1 MTTRVVP
8 LGAALVLIAAAAPA
22 LAADRILLPSA
33 HLQAQVTPP
42 LRGNPVLLE
51 TRLPFKATKSAQR
64 VLVGVDGD
72 GAPVS
77 VDVVQRLTLN
87 GLGDYTFA
95 VPGPVTDVVA
105 APGSASE
112 PGLRQGAILW
122 SGFSPGKKTLAARAS
137 LRLTAAA
144 PALPLR
150 LTVTR
155 EGSTLTLTGQNVSGA
170 PADVLVGPSSAS
182 ETAATLDKTR
192 EAARVRPALQELY
205 VDVPRLPKGTQERI
219 WAPLHVTGE
228 LRFAGGR
235 RVPLDYVLGD
245 GRPLRFV
252 LSVPGISAAPKVRI
266 VVRAVSPAK
275 LLTPPGGA
283 KTWGAAVRA
292 QLVQP
297 AGLLELASR
306 ARLAIARALD
316 YETFLVNPD
325 PRGSSRAVYV
335 YETAAEPVVAP
346 AAPRQDSDGNG
357 WTTLALTAL
366 ALLGAGGLVVL
377 WAHH

>member
-1 MTTRVVP
+1 
-8 LGAALVLIAAAAPA
+8 
-22 LAADRILLPSA
+22 
-33 HLQAQVTPP
+33 VTPP

-51 TRLPFKATKSAQR
+51 TRLPFKATQSVQR
-64 VLVGVDGD
+64 VLIGIDAA
-72 GAPVS
+72 GAPES
-77 VDVVQRLTLN
+77 VTVVQRLTLN

-137 LRLTAAA
+137 LRLAAAA

-150 LTVTR
+150 LTITR
-155 EGSTLTLTGQNVSGA
+155 EGGTLTLTGENVSAA
-170 PADVLVGPSSAS
+170 PADVLIGPSSAS
-182 ETAATLDKTR
+182 ETAAALDSTR
-192 EAARVRPALQELY
+192 QTARLRPALRELY

-228 LRFAGGR
+228 LRFPGGR

-252 LSVPGISAAPKVRI
+252 LSVPGVSAEPKVRI
-266 VVRAVSPAK
+266 VVEAVSPAR

-283 KTWGAAVRA
+283 KTWAAAVRA
-292 QLVQP
+292 QLVPP

-306 ARLAIARALD
+306 IRLAIARALD

-325 PRGSSRAVYV
+325 PRGSSRASYV
-335 YETAAEPVVAP
+335 YETAAQ
-346 AAPRQDSDGNG
+346 AAPPVSPSSPDSGGNR
-357 WTTLALTAL
+357 WTAALVTAL
-366 ALLGAGGLVVL
+366 ALLGAGALVVL

>member
-1 MTTRVVP
+1 
-8 LGAALVLIAAAAPA
+8 
-22 LAADRILLPSA
+22 
-33 HLQAQVTPP
+33 VTPP

-51 TRLPFKATKSAQR
+51 TRLPFKATESVQR
-64 VLVGVDGD
+64 VLIGIDGD

-77 VDVVQRLTLN
+77 VNVVQRLTLN

-137 LRLTAAA
+137 LRLAAA
-144 PALPLR
+144 AAALPLR
-150 LTVTR
+150 LTIAR
-155 EGSTLTLTGQNVSGA
+155 QGGTLTLTGENVSGVA
-170 PADVLVGPSSAS
+170 ADVLVGPSDAS
-182 ETAATLDKTR
+182 ETAAALDRTR
-192 EAARVRPALQELY
+192 ETARVRPELQELY
-205 VDVPRLPKGTQERI
+205 VDVPRLPKGSQERI

-228 LRFAGGR
+228 LRFPGGR

-245 GRPLRFV
+245 GRPLRFD
-252 LSVPGISAAPKVRI
+252 LSVPGVTGEPKVSI
-266 VVRAVSPAK
+266 VVRSVSPAK

-283 KTWGAAVRA
+283 KTWAAAVRA
-292 QLVQP
+292 KRVRP

-325 PRGSSRAVYV
+325 PRGVSRATYT
-335 YETAAEPVVAP
+335 YETAPKGVAAVAP
-346 AAPRQDSDGNG
+346 PRPDSGGNG
-357 WTTLALTAL
+357 WTPALVTAL
-366 ALLGAGGLVVL
+366 ALLVAGGLVVV